1 MQREL
6 MRIAIVV
13 LTLFCGGAAQA
24 SALSDSWKC
33 AKNAGMSSV
42 SIGAD
47 LYKKGETLAKDAG
60 PLSVCLAK
68 TGPEGQALIA
78 TSSAITALRLAKPS
92 LLPKGQCEPRI
103 KGIVTKPFAMGI
115 ASILPNGGAK
125 TSLLNAANS
134 EMANGLVWD
143 QIGQLPPPFSSV
155 PNQIE
160 CGCLISDGALTLAD
174 ISAITNA
181 IAKTSESCATMLDS
195 LGLGFINDI
204 GSYAGK
210 LGKSLA
216 YGASGKWDEWV
227 TGQSDPLAPGAV
239 FEIFFGK
246 YLDGVAV
253 AIAKDPKGWPGTK
266 FNNTGGPG
274 CSYDT
279 NSGTW
284 GPGCYVTLDELAGL
298 CATYYDEHKMSLSNG
313 KKACASYKETVVV
326 AATPLAKR
334 YAAETALPGL
344 FLIYLKSWVDDQ
356 WAWRLPKRAGFEQAD
371 GSMSVVSWSSLDAQ
385 NQFSAITGSASKVP
399 SKVSPGQGY
408 DAVGVLATAKTLL
421 NGVQFDP
428 NLAVA
433 LAFAGAQEPARD
445 KARETWG
452 KERFSYALVQLQEWL
467 PKPVMGYRY
476 GCAPGLAKECA
487 TAMEARFDKSCF
499 KPLSE
504 LYLTGPSIKGQ
515 TGLAFV
521 ARLNDE
527 KKKCLAVLAPV
538 LPASQKIAA
547 GLDAHIKNQCTAD
560 RYGEMNAA
568 CVAEKSAGYKDCAL
582 TVMQAGKDDVGQCLS
597 ARSLG
602 TDILKQLGKPKPKPD
617 DPTSRKP

>member
-1 MQREL
+1 
-6 MRIAIVV
+6 
-13 LTLFCGGAAQA
+13 
-24 SALSDSWKC
+24 
-33 AKNAGMSSV
+33 MSSV

-47 LYKKGETLAKDAG
+47 LYKKGEALAKDLG

-68 TGPEGQALIA
+68 SGPEGQALVA

-103 KGIVTKPFAMGI
+103 KGIVTKPFAMGL
-115 ASILPNGGAK
+115 ASILPDSGAK
-125 TSLLNAANS
+125 TSLLNAAKS
-134 EMANGLVWD
+134 ETANALVWN

-174 ISAITNA
+174 VSAITNA
-181 IAKTSESCATMLDS
+181 IAKTSETCAKMLDS

-216 YGASGKWDEWV
+216 YGASGQWDEWV
-227 TGQSDPLAPGAV
+227 LGQSNPLAPGAV
-239 FEIFFGK
+239 FEAYFGSHLNVLAAAMAEK
-246 YLDGVAV
+246 PNA
-253 AIAKDPKGWPGTK
+253 WQGTK

-274 CSYDT
+274 CSYNT
-279 NSGTW
+279 NAGTW

-298 CATYYDEHKMSLSNG
+298 CAAYYDDHKMSIGNG
-313 KKACASYKETVVV
+313 EKACSSYKETVV
-326 AATPLAKR
+326 AGATPLAKH
-334 YAAETALPGL
+334 YAAEIALPGL
-344 FLIYLKSWVDDQ
+344 YLIYLNTWIDDE
-356 WAWRLPKRAGFEQAD
+356 WAWRLPKRAGFAQAD
-371 GSMSVVSWSSLDAQ
+371 GTFSVVSWSSLQAQ
-385 NQFSAITGSASKVP
+385 NEFAAITGSASKVP
-399 SKVSPGQGY
+399 SKLYAGQSY
-408 DAVGVLATAKTLL
+408 EAFGVLATARALL
-421 NGVQFDP
+421 NGVQFNP

-433 LAFAGAQEPARD
+433 LAFAGAHEPARD
-445 KARETWG
+445 KAREIWA
-452 KERFSYALVQLQEWL
+452 KERTGYTLVQLQEWL
-467 PKPVMGYRY
+467 PQPKMGYRY

-487 TAMEARFDKSCF
+487 AAMEVRFDKSCF

-527 KKKCLAVLAPV
+527 KKKCMAVLSPV

-547 GLDAHIKNQCTAD
+547 GLDAHIKSQCTAD
-560 RYGEMNAA
+560 RYGEINAA
-568 CVAEKSAGYKDCAL
+568 CVAEKSAAYKDCAL
-582 TVMQAGKDDVGQCLS
+582 TAMKAGKDDVGQCLS
-597 ARSLG
+597 ARSIG
-602 TDILKQLGKPKPKPD
+602 ADILKQLSKPKPKPNE
-617 DPTSRKP
+617 PTSRKP